1 MVAAADLGLNVVPL
15 IQTFGH
21 MEFVLKHKQWQTL
34 REVDIYPSSMCPSNS
49 AALPLITNMIKQ
61 IVTFHPDLQYLHIG
75 ADEESSGTSET
86 YPVFVNRSFKFVLGC
101 FKSFVRVYESTLNCN
116 ISVNTYSI

>member
-1 MVAAADLGLNVVPL
+1 MVAASDLGLNVVPL

-34 REVDIYPSSMCPSNS
+34 REIDVYPSSMCPSNS
-49 AALPLITNMIKQ
+49 AALLLITNMIKQ

-75 ADEESSGTSET
+75 ADEESTQ
-86 YPVFVNRSFKFVLGC
+86 VKFV
-101 FKSFVRVYESTLNCN
+101 
-116 ISVNTYSI
+116 